1 MGGVRRLRELRVK
14 WKGVNQLSGSETMC
28 QRVLRGSEDSRTHIV
43 TETQSNGNGKEKI
56 LTMFHFQIERF

>member
-43 TETQSNGNGKEKI
+43 TETQSNGNGKENS
-56 LTMFHFQIERF
+56 